1 MEIKKNNLKFRDG
14 MSLLNE
20 VDFLII
26 HHTASTRDMTLEE
39 IHQEHLNQGWI
50 GIGYHY
56 YIRKDG
62 RIYIGRNEK
71 YIGAHC
77 ENYNSISLGI
87 CLSGNFEIEE
97 PTIEQLN
104 SLKTL
109 IKELKFKYPQAT
121 IHSHSDFNAT
131 ACCGKNLR
139 KYLSE
144 IEKTNFIKVFANN
157 GKISLVFDNGTK
169 ITKQFFDN
177 KDLLNKLQIGIK
189 FDY

>member
-14 MSLLNE
+14 MNLLNE

-62 RIYIGRNEK
+62 RIYKGRPEK

-77 ENYNSISLGI
+77 EEYNSISLGI
-87 CLSGNFEIEE
+87 CLSGNFEVEE

-104 SLKTL
+104 SLKAL
-109 IKELKFKYPQAT
+109 IKELKLKYPQAT

-131 ACCGKNLR
+131 SCCGKNLR

-144 IEKTNFIKVFANN
+144 IEKINFIKVFANN
-157 GKISLVFDNGTK
+157 GKISLVFDNGSK
-169 ITKQFFDN
+169 ITKQFYDN